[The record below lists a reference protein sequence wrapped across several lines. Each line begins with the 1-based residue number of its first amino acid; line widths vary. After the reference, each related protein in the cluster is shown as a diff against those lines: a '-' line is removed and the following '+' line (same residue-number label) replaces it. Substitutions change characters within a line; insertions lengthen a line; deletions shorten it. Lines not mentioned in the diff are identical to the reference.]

1 MSLNTLPA
9 ELQQVVYDF
18 DGRYK
23 AAMARC
29 LLIITQRRSTFHE
42 RSWIERDEM
51 FKLVESNIDIYP
63 QYYAEVLLRA
73 SRYQSQIKDGK
84 FQGIESSLQGIN
96 FRDVIGVYTIGKVEH
111 ITIINGKG
119 YKSISQAFGVSISQ
133 TSCLHYSM
141 TRRFTTRVKCIDVL
155 DPVFQKS
162 VKDVKEWR
170 ELGVSENGIPAK
182 DYIRQAFGKDVSFK
196 RLNVDGRDYILVDN
210 RLVCRGGNVYGTLN
224 NDEVTWLT
232 NER

>member
-1 MSLNTLPA
+1 MSLNALPA

-29 LLIITQRRSTFHE
+29 FLIITQWRSTFH
-42 RSWIERDEM
+42 ERDEM

-63 QYYAEVLLRA
+63 EYYAEILLRA
-73 SRYQSQIKDGK
+73 ARYQSQIKDGK
-84 FQGIESSLQGIN
+84 FQGIECLQTIN
-96 FRDVIGVYTIGKVEH
+96 FRDVIGVYELGKVHH
-111 ITIINGKG
+111 ITMINGKG

-141 TRRFTTRVKCIDVL
+141 TRRFTTRVKCIDIL
-155 DPVFQKS
+155 DPLFQKS

-170 ELGVSENGIPAK
+170 ELGVSENGLPEK
-182 DYIRQAFGKDVSFK
+182 EYYKSLFGADVHMVD
-196 RLNVDGRDYILVDN
+196 LQVDGKEYTLINSRY
-210 RLVCRGGNVYGTLN
+210 VCRGGLIYGELVE
-224 NDEVTWLT
+224 DAVGWLT
-232 NER
+232 DAR

>member
-1 MSLNTLPA
+1 MSLNALPA

-23 AAMARC
+23 SAMARC
-29 LLIITQRRSTFHE
+29 FLIITQWRSTFKE
-42 RSWIERDEM
+42 EKMCYLLDY
-51 FKLVESNIDIYP
+51 NIDNYP
-63 QYYAEVLLRA
+63 EYYAEVLLRA
-73 SRYQSQIKDGK
+73 SRYESQIKDGK
-84 FQGIESSLQGIN
+84 IRGIDSEPFPSYFN
-96 FRDVIGVYTIGKVEH
+96 FRDIIGVYQLGTVDH
-111 ITIINGKG
+111 IIMINGKG
-119 YKSISQAFGVSISQ
+119 YKSLCFSQTFGVSIS
-133 TSCLHYSM
+133 SED
-141 TRRFTTRVKCIDVL
+141 TTKSRITTVVKCIDVL

-182 DYIRQAFGKDVSFK
+182 DYIRRAFGKDDSFQEVE
-196 RLNVDGRDYILVDN
+196 VDGRNYVLVDG
-210 RLVCRGGNVYGTLN
+210 RLVCRGGNVYGTVN